1 MTCCCELL
9 CRPCEGIIVSHIRGD
24 KTAYTLEAG
33 MSADFALER
42 EMVLPLDSVW
52 KMVSAACFELPVTC
66 KIETGTYAEGD
77 SSLFGLR
84 FEDDS
89 FHSEE

>member
-9 CRPCEGIIVSHIRGD
+9 CRTYEGITVSDIHGD

-33 MSADFALER
+33 MSTDFAVER
-42 EMVLPLDSVW
+42 EILVPLDIVK
-52 KMVSAACFELPVTC
+52 KMGFAVCFELPVSC

-77 SSLFGLR
+77 SSLSGLR

-89 FHSEE
+89 VHSEE